1 MSEPK
6 MLIYA
11 QCGRR
16 HYPTDD
22 VTANVAA
29 YKEAFGLPP
38 ETKLLGR
45 VHREFD
51 ESRNPTDAGEPIE
64 TALASAAELAVKA
77 SERAAHEVSGPPLNP
92 SEFRGEAETNETI
105 NKEKEDKDTAYCV
118 RGSLREEPHA

>member
-1 MSEPK
+1 MSETK

-51 ESRNPTDAGEPIE
+51 DSRNATDAGEPIE
-64 TALASAAELAVKA
+64 TSLASAAELAEKA
-77 SERAAHEVSGPPLNP
+77 AERAAHAVSGPEL
-92 SEFRGEAETNETI
+92 
-105 NKEKEDKDTAYCV
+105 
-118 RGSLREEPHA
+118 RGSDPSSHSSSTDPHA

>member
-22 VTANVAA
+22 VTSNVAA
-29 YKEAFGLPP
+29 YKEAFGLPAAS
-38 ETKLLGR
+38 KLVGR

-51 ESRNPTDAGEPIE
+51 ATRNPTDAGEPIE
-64 TALASAAELAVKA
+64 TALASAAELAAKA
-77 SERAAHEVSGPPLNP
+77 FSAG
-92 SEFRGEAETNETI
+92 
-105 NKEKEDKDTAYCV
+105 
-118 RGSLREEPHA
+118 